1 MIFKERKRTDS
12 AYDLLAMEIDTISSG
27 KVDGV
32 RELGIASVVD
42 VSVSINMIDQS
53 APSAPPKFSPEVF
66 PPSVLLTVDTANSIV
81 VDYASSIGYI
91 QSHNST
97 DTHAVR
103 RSCCLTSGD
112 YRLGIPRNST
122 IPRK

>member
-1 MIFKERKRTDS
+1 LIFKERKRTDS
-12 AYDLLAMEIDTISSG
+12 VYDLLAMDIDTIPSG

-32 RELGIASVVD
+32 RELGIASVVG
-42 VSVSINMIDQS
+42 VSVSTNMIDQS

-66 PPSVLLTVDTANSIV
+66 PPSVLLTIDTTNSIV
-81 VDYASSIGYI
+81 VDYASSIGDI

-103 RSCCLTSGD
+103 RSCCLTSGE
-112 YRLGIPRNST
+112 YRLRIPCYSA